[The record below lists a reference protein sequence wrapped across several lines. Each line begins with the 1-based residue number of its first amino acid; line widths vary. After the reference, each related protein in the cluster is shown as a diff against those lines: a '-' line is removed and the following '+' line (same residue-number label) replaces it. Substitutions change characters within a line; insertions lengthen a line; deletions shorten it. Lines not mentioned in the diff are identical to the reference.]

1 MTLKE
6 CCRILG
12 VDSSTG
18 LEDVKHAYR
27 RRAFELHPDLNP
39 HLGDA
44 GRQFQLLNEAYVI
57 LSRLIAAREAR
68 DARLRGEGGEKRADR
83 ASEAAAE
90 QAEGRAERDESGSS
104 AQGDGKESGGKASE
118 RETERTEQEAPGS
131 TSQPG
136 SDDGAAP
143 GPNAAER
150 PGARKAS
157 PQAGG
162 DNLYTEQQ
170 EVLRDILNDPFARR
184 VFEDIYSEI
193 RKKGTSA
200 SRPSPGIKG
209 KPASEPIRGRKAP
222 VGTGKRAG
230 DSPDSERIFRKSG
243 IDFSQGMGGIVKGWL
258 RSQIDEEQT
267 FHLPAAR
274 LFPGARIRLQIRRGL
289 SDSLTTVEVTLP
301 PDFMVGKPIR
311 LKGMGRKVGR
321 WQGDLYLR
329 LVAG

>member
-12 VDSSTG
+12 VDPSVG

-39 HLGDA
+39 HLADA
-44 GRQFQLLNEAYVI
+44 GHQFQLLNEAYVI

-68 DARLRGEGGEKRADR
+68 DERVRAEAGGQRADR
-83 ASEAAAE
+83 ASETAAE
-90 QAEGRAERDESGSS
+90 QTDARSDRDASGPESG
-104 AQGDGKESGGKASE
+104 AGGKESGGKTSAQ
-118 RETERTEQEAPGS
+118 ETEQPEQAPS
-131 TSQPG
+131 G
-136 SDDGAAP
+136 SDARPDSGPDTEPP
-143 GPNAAER
+143 GE
-150 PGARKAS
+150 RKAS
-157 PQAGG
+157 SQAGG

-193 RKKGTSA
+193 RKKGTPDPK
-200 SRPSPGIKG
+200 RPSGVKNKRVSAPRPPSAPRSRKVSTVPGKG
-209 KPASEPIRGRKAP
+209 SGEPF
-222 VGTGKRAG
+222 
-230 DSPDSERIFRKSG
+230 DSEQTSRKFG
-243 IDFSQGMGGIVKGWL
+243 IDFSQGMGVVKGWL

-289 SDSLTTVEVTLP
+289 SESLTTVEVTLP
-301 PDFMVGKPIR
+301 PDFAVGKPIR

-329 LVAG
+329 LVAGN